1 MGKIELVNGDMHNM
15 LEKLKGIKADLVRG
29 EEGWQEWDLPRLVI
43 ALKKWRDIN
52 PIVNASNN
60 DDKYPPKQ
68 PGRRTNFYHAKD
80 SDRKRQP
87 CVYCSDNSHTSKDCT
102 KVTSTAAQKKLLADN
117 KLCFNCTGAKHR
129 SSDCKSTVTCHICDK
144 LVQGRLMTATGSHVP
159 LVYHV
164 VIVNVG
170 GIKCCVLL
178 DTGAGSSYA
187 LATP

>member
-80 SDRKRQP
+80 SDCKR
-87 CVYCSDNSHTSKDCT
+87 
-102 KVTSTAAQKKLLADN
+102 
-117 KLCFNCTGAKHR
+117 
-129 SSDCKSTVTCHICDK
+129 
-144 LVQGRLMTATGSHVP
+144 
-159 LVYHV
+159 
-164 VIVNVG
+164 
-170 GIKCCVLL
+170 
-178 DTGAGSSYA
+178 
-187 LATP
+187 